1 MSATANQWA
10 WRTFGVIAVIFML
23 SPLVLLVVFSFSA
36 SSVLSMPITGWTLDW
51 YRQLFSTPQFW
62 AAFENSL
69 VIAGT
74 VGIVSTVIGTMAA
87 FALLR
92 FRPGAVGRLMLAA
105 SLPVML
111 PPLVL
116 ALSLLTFFIGAGVPL
131 GRHAV
136 ILGHLVY
143 TQPFVILIVY
153 ARLASFDQ
161 AIIDSARDL
170 GASSWRA
177 FRTVVLPVI
186 RPTIVG
192 AGLVSMALSLDD
204 FVITLFTIGGGNTLP
219 TFMWGM
225 LRKGV
230 NPSINVVGIVLI
242 ALIVVASG
250 LALRMTRYRG

>member
-1 MSATANQWA
+1 MNAGLNIFCWQV
-10 WRTFGVIAVIFML
+10 FGAVAVTFML
-23 SPLVLLVVFSFSA
+23 APMAVLIVFSFSEA
-36 SSVLSMPITGWTLDW
+36 SVLSMPITGWTLDW
-51 YRQLFSTPQFW
+51 YRRLFATDQFW
-62 AAFENSL
+62 AALENSL
-69 VIAGT
+69 VIALT
-74 VGIVSTVIGTMAA
+74 VGIVSTIVGTMAA
-87 FALLR
+87 VALLR
-92 FRPGAVGRLMLAA
+92 ARPAFAQGAMLAA

-116 ALSLLTFFIGAGVPL
+116 ALSLLTFLIGAGLPL

-153 ARLASFDQ
+153 ARLATFDR
-161 AIIDSARDL
+161 AVIDSARDL
-170 GASSWRA
+170 GASPWTA

-230 NPSINVVGIVLI
+230 NPSINVVGIVLV
-242 ALIVVASG
+242 ALIVAASL

>member
-1 MSATANQWA
+1 MSTTANQWA
-10 WRTFGVIAVIFML
+10 WRVFGAIAVVFML

-36 SSVLSMPITGWTLDW
+36 STVLSMPITGWTLDW
-51 YRQLFSTPQFW
+51 YRELFATPQFW
-62 AAFENSL
+62 AALENSL

-74 VGIVSTVIGTMAA
+74 VGIVSTTIGTMAA

-92 FRPGAVGRLMLAA
+92 VRPRAAGGLMMAA

-116 ALSLLTFFIGAGVPL
+116 ALSLLTFFVGAGLPL

-153 ARLASFDQ
+153 ARLASFDP

-170 GASSWRA
+170 GASSWQA
-177 FRTVVLPVI
+177 FRTVVLPAI

-225 LRKGV
+225 LRRGV

>member
-1 MSATANQWA
+1 MSAAANLWG
-10 WRTFGVIAVIFML
+10 WRVFGAIAVLFML

-51 YRQLFSTPQFW
+51 YRDLFSSAQFW
-62 AAFENSL
+62 DAFENSL

-74 VGIVSTVIGTMAA
+74 VGVTSTIVGTMAA

-92 FRPGAVGRLMLAA
+92 VKPGAASGIMLAA
-105 SLPVML
+105 GLPVML

-116 ALSLLTFFIGAGVPL
+116 ALSLLTFFIGAGLPL

-153 ARLASFDQ
+153 ARLATFEP

-170 GASSWRA
+170 GATSWQA

-186 RPTIVG
+186 RSTIVG

-242 ALIVVASG
+242 ALIIVASG
-250 LALRMTRYRG
+250 LALRITRYRG

>member
-1 MSATANQWA
+1 MSATANTWS
-10 WRTFGVIAVIFML
+10 WRGFGAVAVIFML
-23 SPLVLLVVFSFSA
+23 SPLVLLVVFSFSE
-36 SSVLSMPITGWTLDW
+36 SSVLSMPITGWTLHW
-51 YRQLFSTPQFW
+51 YRELFAIDQFW
-62 AAFENSL
+62 VAIENSL
-69 VIAGT
+69 IIAGT
-74 VGIVSTVIGTMAA
+74 VGIVSTVVGTMAA

-92 FRPGAVGRLMLAA
+92 VRPGVASGAILAA

-116 ALSLLTFFIGAGVPL
+116 ALSLLTFFNGAGLPL

-153 ARLASFDQ
+153 ARLATFDR

-177 FRTVVLPVI
+177 FRTVVLPAI

-192 AGLVSMALSLDD
+192 AGLVAMALSLDD

-230 NPSINVVGIVLI
+230 NPSINVIGIILI

>member
-1 MSATANQWA
+1 MSTAANQWA
-10 WRTFGVIAVIFML
+10 WRVFGAIAVVFML

-51 YRQLFSTPQFW
+51 YRELFATPQFW
-62 AAFENSL
+62 AALENSL

-74 VGIVSTVIGTMAA
+74 VGIVSTAIGTMAA

-92 FRPGAVGRLMLAA
+92 VRPGAAGGLMVAA

-116 ALSLLTFFIGAGVPL
+116 ALSLLTFFIGAGLPL

-177 FRTVVLPVI
+177 FRTVVLPAI

>member
-1 MSATANQWA
+1 MNASANQWG
-10 WRTFGVIAVIFML
+10 WRVFGAIAVAFML
-23 SPLVLLVVFSFSA
+23 SPLVLLFVFSFSA
-36 SSVLSMPITGWTLDW
+36 NSVLAMPITGWTLDW
-51 YRQLFSTPQFW
+51 YRQLFGTPQFW
-62 AAFENSL
+62 LAFENSL

-74 VGIVSTVIGTMAA
+74 VGIVSTIVGTMAA

-92 FRPGAVGRLMLAA
+92 FRAGAVGGLMLAA

-116 ALSLLTFFIGAGVPL
+116 ALSLLTFFIGAGLPL

-153 ARLASFDQ
+153 ARLASFDR

-242 ALIVVASG
+242 ALIVAASG

>member
-1 MSATANQWA
+1 MSTPANSLA
-10 WRTFGVIAVIFML
+10 WRMFGIAAVFFMT
-23 SPLVLLVVFSFSA
+23 SPLLLLVVFSFSEA
-36 SSVLSMPITGWTLDW
+36 SVLSMPITGWTLHW
-51 YRQLFSTPQFW
+51 YRELLATPQFW
-62 AAFENSL
+62 VALENSL
-69 VIAGT
+69 VIATT
-74 VGIVSTVIGTMAA
+74 VGGVSTVIGTMAA

-92 FRPGAVGRLMLAA
+92 APPRLAA
-105 SLPVML
+105 AAMAAASFPVML

-131 GRHAV
+131 GRHTV

-153 ARLASFDQ
+153 ARMATFDA

-170 GASSWRA
+170 GASSWTA

-186 RPTIVG
+186 RPTIIG

-230 NPSINVVGIVLI
+230 NPSINVVGIILVVLI
-242 ALIVVASG
+242 VAASL

>member
-1 MSATANQWA
+1 MTTANMFTWLA
-10 WRTFGVIAVIFML
+10 FGILAIVFML
-23 SPLVLLVVFSFSA
+23 APMMLLVVFSFSEA
-36 SSVLSMPITGWTLDW
+36 SVLSMPITGWTLDW
-51 YRQLFSTPQFW
+51 YRRLFETDQFW
-62 AAFENSL
+62 VALENSL
-69 VIAGT
+69 LIALT
-74 VGIVSTVIGTMAA
+74 VGIVSTIVGTMAA

-92 FRPGAVGRLMLAA
+92 VRTSLASATMLAA

-116 ALSLLTFFIGAGVPL
+116 ALSLLTFFIGAGLPL

-153 ARLASFDQ
+153 ARLATFDR
-161 AIIDSARDL
+161 AIIESARDL
-170 GASSWRA
+170 GASSWTA

-186 RPTIVG
+186 RPTVVG

-219 TFMWGM
+219 TFLWGM

-230 NPSINVVGIVLI
+230 NPSINVVGIVLV
-242 ALIVVASG
+242 ALIVAASL

>member
-1 MSATANQWA
+1 MSTSANQWA
-10 WRTFGVIAVIFML
+10 WRVFGAVAVVFML

-51 YRQLFSTPQFW
+51 YRQLLATPQFW
-62 AAFENSL
+62 AALENSL

-74 VGIVSTVIGTMAA
+74 VGIVSTVVGTMAA

-92 FRPGAVGRLMLAA
+92 VRPGAAGGLMMAA

-116 ALSLLTFFIGAGVPL
+116 ALSLLTFFIGAGLPL

-170 GASSWRA
+170 GASSWSA